1 MDNQQHEY
9 LMRNYLQKNR
19 IQKYLIDHKVFGQ
32 ILQGIGPIPFAI
44 IKMEEYFLARRED
57 ELYDEK
63 ENKYRTPHV
72 TDEEKYYYVSQRVA
86 AVAREC
92 GSDIAIINN
101 NIYFYNSI
109 HWEKIPDTYVAEFMA
124 LASIKAGMLRAEA
137 SRKKAKQALYDQL
150 KSDHNALEQ
159 SYSNKTVKINLQ
171 NGTLVYDGEKFV
183 LKNHDA
189 SDMFRYALGYE
200 YDKDAT
206 SPLFD
211 KFLDE
216 VLPEKEAQ
224 DFLMEFLGYCFIPTL
239 LLKLEMCLLLYGP
252 GRNGKGVIYE
262 LTRELLGRDY
272 VSGYSMSALSYDAN
286 TRAQISDMLAN
297 YSSELGGR
305 CNGDVLKKL
314 ISGEGVEVKN
324 LYKDVYTMNDYQCK
338 FIFNCNKLP
347 QGSDIDQALARRLG
361 ILEFNVIIPLEKVD
375 VHLPDKLKTELSG
388 IFNRVLSGACRLLK
402 NKCFTKSP
410 MMERTNQSFK
420 EKTDTVLQF
429 INAENWK
436 PTCDLENGERLNRSI
451 QHVQLKELFSEYLHF
466 CKESN
471 SAATNRRTFA
481 ERIRQ
486 HFYVQAS
493 CTRNET
499 WVFAKKEGIP
509 VPDINEFK
517 TSSDNI
523 LDQVLTELNP
533 ENNENS
539 NG

>member
-1 MDNQQHEY
+1 MDNQNNGNLMNEY
-9 LMRNYLQKNR
+9 FQKNR
-19 IQKYLIDHKVFGQ
+19 IQNYLLKHPIFGK
-32 ILQGIGPIPFAI
+32 IIESIKPIPFALF
-44 IKMEEYFLARRED
+44 KKEEYFLSGRED
-57 ELYDEK
+57 EIYNEK
-63 ENKYRTPHV
+63 KGDYKTPYV
-72 TDEEKYYYVSQRVA
+72 TDEEKYYYISQRIASA
-86 AVAREC
+86 AKEC
-92 GSDIAIINN
+92 GSDIAIING
-101 NIYFYNSI
+101 NIYFYNFI
-109 HWEKIPDTYVAEFMA
+109 HWEKIPDTYVAEFMV
-124 LASIKAGMLRAEA
+124 LASVRAGMLRAEA
-137 SRKKAKQALYDQL
+137 SRKKVKQALYDQL

-159 SYSNKTVKINLQ
+159 SHSNKTVKINLQ

-252 GRNGKGVIYE
+252 GRNGKGVVYE

-286 TRAQISDMLAN
+286 TRAQIFDMLAN

-361 ILEFNVIIPLEKVD
+361 ILEFNVIIPPEKVD

-402 NKCFTKSP
+402 NKHFTKSP
-410 MMERTNQSFK
+410 MMERANQSFK

-436 PTCDLENGERLNRSI
+436 PTCDLENVERLNRGI
-451 QHVQLKELFSEYLHF
+451 QHVQLKELFSEYMLF

-486 HFYVQAS
+486 HFYVQAG

-509 VPDINEFK
+509 APDIDEFK

-523 LDQVLTELNP
+523 IDQVINDSNTGTD
-533 ENNENS
+533 ENS

>member
-1 MDNQQHEY
+1 
-9 LMRNYLQKNR
+9 MREFLPKNR
-19 IQKYLIDHKVFGQ
+19 IQNYLSEHEIFSK
-32 ILQGIGPIPFAI
+32 ILQGIKHIPFAK
-44 IKMEEYFLARRED
+44 IKMEEYFLAGRED

-63 ENKYRTPHV
+63 EDKYRTPHV
-72 TDEEKYYYVSQRVA
+72 TDEEKYYYVSQQIA
-86 AVAREC
+86 ARAREC
-92 GSDIAIINN
+92 GSDIAIINGS
-101 NIYFYNSI
+101 IYFYNSI
-109 HWEKIPDTYVAEFMA
+109 HWEKIPDNYVAEFMV
-124 LASIKAGMLRAEA
+124 LASVKAGLLRAEA

-150 KSDHNALEQ
+150 KCDHNALEQ
-159 SYSNKTVKINLQ
+159 SQCRKTVKINLQ

-189 SDMFRYALGYE
+189 SDMFRYALEYE
-200 YDKDAT
+200 YNKDAT
-206 SPLFD
+206 SPQFD
-211 KFLDE
+211 KFLNE

-239 LLKLEMCLLLYGP
+239 MLKLEMCLLLYGP
-252 GRNGKGVIYE
+252 GRNGKGVVYE

-272 VSGYSMSALSYDAN
+272 VSGYSISALSYDAN
-286 TRAQISDMLAN
+286 TRAQIFDMLAN

-361 ILEFNVIIPLEKVD
+361 ILEFNVIIPPEKVD

-388 IFNRVLSGACRLLK
+388 IFNRVLRGACRLLK
-402 NKCFTKSP
+402 NKRFTKSP
-410 MMERTNQSFK
+410 MMERANQSFK

-429 INAENWK
+429 INTENWN
-436 PTCDLENGERLNRSI
+436 PTCRLDINERLDSSI
-451 QHVQLKELFSEYLHF
+451 QHIQLKELFNEYMLF
-466 CKESN
+466 CKDSN

-486 HFYVQAS
+486 HFYVQTA

-509 VPDINEFK
+509 APDINEFK
-517 TSSDNI
+517 TSSKNVI
-523 LDQVLTELNP
+523 DQVLTDLNSKND
-533 ENNENS
+533 ENID
-539 NG
+539 G